1 MKLTKCDRCEKIL
14 DDGEQFI
21 IEISYRKMSPKLIDL
36 CPECYELFKRFIRN
50 GRIGE

>member
-14 DDGEQFI
+14 NDGEQFI
-21 IEISYRKMSPKLIDL
+21 IKISYRKMSPKLIDL

-50 GRIGE
+50 GRIGA